1 MNQFHANVEHRILTL
16 LKQKD
21 LILNSMTQR
30 FNTKLQDANKRKME
44 LP

>member
-21 LILNSMTQR
+21 LILNS
-30 FNTKLQDANKRKME
+30 KMQTRE
-44 LP
+44 KWDSPDFSRGDS